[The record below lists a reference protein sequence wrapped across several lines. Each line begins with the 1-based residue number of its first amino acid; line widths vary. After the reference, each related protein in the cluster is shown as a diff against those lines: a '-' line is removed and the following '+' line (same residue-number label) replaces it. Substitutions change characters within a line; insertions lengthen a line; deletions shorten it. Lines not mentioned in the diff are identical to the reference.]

1 MPLPFPGLEALDSGD
16 HSHPMTIDTT
26 QPTVDRSATVALRPI
41 TEDNLRAVLRLKV
54 RPEQEQFVASNPV
67 SLAQAHF
74 SKEAWYRAI
83 YADETPVGFI
93 MLEDDAAHAAYFL
106 WRLMIDQR
114 FQHLGFGRQAV
125 ILLIDYVKTRPGATE
140 LLVSH
145 GEGEGSPA
153 PFYASLGFE
162 YTGKKIDD
170 ELIMRLP
177 LQPAAEAPPP
187 APPAQPLTHAVL
199 FKLKD
204 RSPEAVTK
212 TAEVLR
218 SMEGKIAPLQAIE
231 VGVNVVP
238 SPRAYDIALITR
250 FASLADM
257 ELYQVHPIHQ
267 EVLTHMRA
275 VLDVSAAVDYEG
287 DW

>member
-1 MPLPFPGLEALDSGD
+1 MTTETT
-16 HSHPMTIDTT
+16 HP
-26 QPTVDRSATVALRPI
+26 PVERSATVTLRPI

-54 RPEQEQFVASNPV
+54 APEQERFVAPNPV

-74 SKEAWYRAI
+74 EKCAWYRAI
-83 YADETPVGFI
+83 YADETPVGFM
-93 MLEDDAAHAAYFL
+93 MLYDNPVKPEYFL
-106 WRLMIDQR
+106 WRLMVDARYQGN
-114 FQHLGFGRQAV
+114 GFAWRAIQ
-125 ILLIDYVKTRPGATE
+125 LLIDYVRTRPGATE

-145 GEGEGSPA
+145 GQGEGSPA
-153 PFYASLGFE
+153 PFYARLGFQ
-162 YTGKKIDD
+162 YTGAEDD
-170 ELIMRLP
+170 GELIMRLP
-177 LQPAAEAPPP
+177 LSVDEAGRV
-187 APPAQPLTHAVL
+187 AQRIETPKPLTHVVL

-204 RSPEAVTK
+204 RSPEAVAK

-218 SMEGKIAPLQAIE
+218 SLDGKIAPLQAIE

-267 EVLTHMRA
+267 GVLAHMRE
-275 VLDVSAAVDYEG
+275 VMEAAVAVDFES
-287 DW
+287 

>member
-1 MPLPFPGLEALDSGD
+1 
-16 HSHPMTIDTT
+16 MTQDTVEKPVGPDAVVT
-26 QPTVDRSATVALRPI
+26 LRPI

-54 RPEQEQFVASNPV
+54 APEQERFVASNPV

-93 MLEDDAAHAAYFL
+93 MLADAPVDQEYYL

-114 FQHLGFGRQAV
+114 YQRLGFGRQAV
-125 ILLIDYVKTRPGATE
+125 KLLADYVKSRPGATE

-145 GEGEGSPA
+145 GEGEGNPG

-162 YTGKKIDD
+162 YTGD
-170 ELIMRLP
+170 ENEGELVMRLP
-177 LQPAAEAPPP
+177 LQTAAEAAPP
-187 APPAQPLTHAVL
+187 APQPKPLTHVVL

-204 RSPEAVTK
+204 RS
-212 TAEVLR
+212 AENVEKIAHLLR
-218 SMEGKIAPLQAIE
+218 GMEGKIAPLQTIE

-238 SPRAYDIALITR
+238 SLRAYDIALITR

-257 ELYQVHPIHQ
+257 EAYQAHPIHQ
-267 EVLTHMRA
+267 DVLQTLRQA
-275 VLDVSAAVDYEG
+275 TDTSVAVDFET
-287 DW
+287 DR

>member
-1 MPLPFPGLEALDSGD
+1 MTTETTHPPL
-16 HSHPMTIDTT
+16 
-26 QPTVDRSATVALRPI
+26 DRSATVTLRPI

-54 RPEQEQFVASNPV
+54 APEQEQFVAPNPV

-74 SKEAWYRAI
+74 EKYAWYRAI
-83 YADETPVGFI
+83 YADETPVGFM
-93 MLEDDAAHAAYFL
+93 MLYDNPAKPEYFL
-106 WRLMIDQR
+106 WRLMVDARYQGN
-114 FQHLGFGRQAV
+114 GFAWRAV
-125 ILLIDYVKTRPGATE
+125 QLLIDYVRTRPGATE

-145 GEGEGSPA
+145 GQGEGSPA
-153 PFYASLGFE
+153 PFYARLGFQ
-162 YTGKKIDD
+162 YTGAEDD
-170 ELIMRLP
+170 GELIMRLP
-177 LQPAAEAPPP
+177 LPIDDAGRVAQRTEAPR
-187 APPAQPLTHAVL
+187 PLTHVVL

-204 RSPEAVTK
+204 RSSGAVEQ

-218 SMEGKIAPLQAIE
+218 SMDGKIAPLQAIE

-267 EVLTHMRA
+267 GVLAHMREVMEMA
-275 VLDVSAAVDYEG
+275 VAVDFEG
-287 DW
+287 NP